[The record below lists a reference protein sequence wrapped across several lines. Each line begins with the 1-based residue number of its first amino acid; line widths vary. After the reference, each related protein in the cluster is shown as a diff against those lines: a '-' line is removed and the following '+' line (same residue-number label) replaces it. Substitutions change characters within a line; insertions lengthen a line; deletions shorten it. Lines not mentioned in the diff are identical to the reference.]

1 MGAGVPV
8 GVPSESGRLV
18 GAGERSRHT
27 ESRGPCRR
35 ACSRMVTLTGTGTPV
50 LTQAV
55 QLCTRTHVHTHT
67 HSLPLWLQVSLP
79 QGGPLPSSAVTQ
91 EALPETWTCRL
102 PESTSISS
110 GLDSAATP
118 RGRANTSPPPTAAG
132 PAALVVVF
140 CLGSFCLKCPRGAQG
155 GGTHESKAHGPGG
168 AEDKAMVGW
177 QGQRQAW
184 GHICP
189 LGQGMG

>member
-18 GAGERSRHT
+18 GAGDRSRHT
-27 ESRGPCRR
+27 KSRGPCRR
-35 ACSRMVTLTGTGTPV
+35 ACSRMVTLTDTGTPV

-140 CLGSFCLKCPRGAQG
+140 CLGSFCLKWTCLELWVVLCFRSGR
-155 GGTHESKAHGPGG
+155 SCFSGPSVS
-168 AEDKAMVGW
+168 ATPS
-177 QGQRQAW
+177 R
-184 GHICP
+184 
-189 LGQGMG
+189 

>member
-1 MGAGVPV
+1 MQASPWASPV
-8 GVPSESGRLV
+8 NPAVSSGLET
-18 GAGERSRHT
+18 AH
-27 ESRGPCRR
+27 
-35 ACSRMVTLTGTGTPV
+35 VTLRVGDPADVRAHAWSHSQTR
-50 LTQAV
+50 AH
-55 QLCTRTHVHTHT
+55 LCSHKLYSCAHARTHVHTHT

-140 CLGSFCLKCPRGAQG
+140 CLGFFCLKWTCLELWVVLCFRSGR
-155 GGTHESKAHGPGG
+155 SCFSGPSVS
-168 AEDKAMVGW
+168 ATPS
-177 QGQRQAW
+177 R
-184 GHICP
+184 
-189 LGQGMG
+189 